1 MSSDEQLRAALRRP
15 QRPAP
20 DEAGAYER
28 FLRRRTALRR
38 RVQVS
43 VAVGTVLLIVGGVV
57 AVRLLPNAA
66 PAVVAPAGPPAA
78 DTPRTFVGQL
88 VSGTGKSQLAII
100 DVRSGRIVHRV
111 PGWERWPAGTIP
123 VAISPDLRSAYLM
136 GRATSKLPCGS
147 IPFQRVDL
155 QSGATHPV
163 FTRLAGLWYFTLSA
177 DGRSI
182 AYVRMTDPNTT
193 EPICPA
199 ELVVRDLAT
208 GRQRVWTI
216 PHHGSILG
224 MEFSPDGTRLLYS
237 LELEGSRQRLHVLPL
252 DGTTSVT
259 QGRDLPQVGASPC
272 PGAAMAQFMGSSDRL
287 WIVQAQGCAN
297 GSRGPM
303 IWMNPVLAEYDLGTG
318 RVTSTTRL
326 ALPPTDALQ
335 MDVDRS
341 GQNIIFV
348 AASTT
353 NALHPNG
360 AVYAL
365 HDRHLRRLPFKGNIW
380 RADW

>member
-1 MSSDEQLRAALRRP
+1 MSSDDQVRAALRRP

-28 FLRRRTALRR
+28 FLRRRTSHRR

-43 VAVGTVLLIVGGVV
+43 VAVGAVLLIVGGVV

-66 PAVVAPAGPPAA
+66 PSVMAPTPPPAA
-78 DTPRTFVGQL
+78 AEPRTFIGQL
-88 VSGTGKSQLAII
+88 VSDTGKSQLAII
-100 DVRSGRIVHRV
+100 DVRSGQIVHMV

-136 GRATSKLPCGS
+136 GRTTSKLSCGP
-147 IPFQRVDL
+147 IPFQQIDL
-155 QSGATHPV
+155 QSGVTHPV
-163 FTRLAGLWYFTLSA
+163 FTRLTGLWYFTLSA
-177 DGRSI
+177 DGRSM
-182 AYVRMTDPNTT
+182 AYVRMTDPTTT

-216 PHHGSILG
+216 PQHADILG
-224 MEFSPDGTRLLYS
+224 MEFSPDGTRLLYR
-237 LELEGSRQRLHVLPL
+237 LTLEGSGRTLHVLPL
-252 DGTTSVT
+252 VGTTSVT

-272 PGAAMAQFMGSSDRL
+272 PGVVMAQFMGTSDRL

-297 GSRGPM
+297 RSRGPM
-303 IWMNPVLAEYDLGTG
+303 TWTNPVLAEYDLRTG
-318 RVTSTTRL
+318 RVMAITPL
-326 ALPPTDALQ
+326 ALPPTNALQ

-348 AASTT
+348 EASETST
-353 NALHPNG
+353 LRPNG

>member
-1 MSSDEQLRAALRRP
+1 MSSDERLRAALRRP

-28 FLRRRTALRR
+28 FLRRRTSLRR
-38 RVQVS
+38 RAQITATVGA
-43 VAVGTVLLIVGGVV
+43 VALIVGGVLT
-57 AVRLLPNAA
+57 ARLLPNAA
-66 PAVVAPAGPPAA
+66 PAAVPPTRPPAA
-78 DTPRTFVGQL
+78 AEPRTFVGQL
-88 VSGTGKSQLAII
+88 VSDTGKSQLAII

-111 PGWERWPAGTIP
+111 PGWERWPAGTTP

-136 GRATSKLPCGS
+136 GTTTSKLSCGP
-147 IPFQRVDL
+147 IPFQQVDL

-163 FTRLAGLWYFTLSA
+163 FTRLAGLWFFTLSP

-193 EPICPA
+193 ETICPA

-237 LELEGSRQRLHVLPL
+237 LELEGSGQRLHVLPL

-272 PGAAMAQFMGSSDRL
+272 PGVAMAQFMGNSDRL
-287 WIVQAQGCAN
+287 WMVQAQGCAN
-297 GSRGPM
+297 GSWVPM
-303 IWMNPVLAEYDLGTG
+303 TWTNPVLAEYDLRTG

-348 AASTT
+348 AASTN

>member
-1 MSSDEQLRAALRRP
+1 MSSDEQVRAALRRP

-28 FLRRRTALRR
+28 FLRRRAVLRR
-38 RVQVS
+38 RVQVT
-43 VAVGTVLLIVGGVV
+43 VAVGAVLLILGGVV
-57 AVRLLPNAA
+57 AVRLLPLAA
-66 PAVVAPAGPPAA
+66 PAVVPPVGPPAA
-78 DTPRTFVGQL
+78 AEPRTFIGQL
-88 VSGTGKSQLAII
+88 VSDTGKSQLAII
-100 DVRSGRIVHRV
+100 DVRSGRIVHMV
-111 PGWERWPAGTIP
+111 PGWERWPAGTTP

-136 GRATSKLPCGS
+136 GRTTSKLSCGP
-147 IPFQRVDL
+147 IPFQQVNL

-163 FTRLAGLWYFTLSA
+163 FTRLTGLWYFTLSV

-182 AYVRMTDPNTT
+182 AYVRITDPNTT
-193 EPICPA
+193 ETICPA

-216 PHHGSILG
+216 PHHGDILG

-237 LELEGSRQRLHVLPL
+237 LALEGSDQTLHVLPL
-252 DGTTSVT
+252 AGTTSVT

-272 PGAAMAQFMGSSDRL
+272 PWAAMAQFMGNSDRL

-297 GSRGPM
+297 RSRGPM
-303 IWMNPVLAEYDLGTG
+303 TWTNPVLAEYDLRTG
-318 RVTSTTRL
+318 RVTSTTPL
-326 ALPPTDALQ
+326 ALPPTNALQ

-348 AASTT
+348 EASTT
-353 NALHPNG
+353 STLHPNG

-365 HDRHLRRLPFKGNIW
+365 HDRHLRRVPFKGNIW

>member
-15 QRPAP
+15 RRPAP

-28 FLRRRTALRR
+28 FLRRRTSHRR
-38 RVQVS
+38 RLQVTA
-43 VAVGTVLLIVGGVV
+43 AVGAVLVITAGVI
-57 AVRLLPNAA
+57 AVRLLPGAA
-66 PAVVAPAGPPAA
+66 PAAVPPVGPPAA
-78 DTPRTFVGQL
+78 AEPRTFIGQL

-100 DVRSGRIVHRV
+100 DARSGQVVHMV
-111 PGWERWPAGTIP
+111 PGWERWPAGTTP

-136 GRATSKLPCGS
+136 GRTTSKLSCGP
-147 IPFQRVDL
+147 IPFQQVDL

-163 FTRLAGLWYFTLSA
+163 LTRLTGLWFFTVSG
-177 DGRSI
+177 DGRSL

-193 EPICPA
+193 DSICPA

-216 PHHGSILG
+216 PHHGDILG
-224 MEFSPDGTRLLYS
+224 MEFSPDGTRLLYT
-237 LELEGSRQRLHVLPL
+237 LDREGSGRTLHVLPL
-252 DGTTSVT
+252 AGTTSVT
-259 QGRDLPQVGASPC
+259 QGRDLPQVGANPC
-272 PGAAMAQFMGSSDRL
+272 PSVAMAQFMGNSDRL

-297 GSRGPM
+297 GSRGPTT
-303 IWMNPVLAEYDLGTG
+303 WTNPVLAEYDLGTG
-318 RVTSTTRL
+318 RVRSSTPV
-326 ALPPTDALQ
+326 ALPPTNALQ
-335 MDVDRS
+335 MDVDPS

-353 NALHPNG
+353 SALHPNG

-365 HDRHLRRLPFKGNIW
+365 HDRHLRRVPFKGNIW